1 MYINYFLFELIIV
14 VKKTWVVI
22 KQHCMLKRI
31 FPYYHNIVY
40 LGIYRINCFNI
51 CEYMQ
56 RSQSK
61 KNVSPFR
68 HKIQSNILKGNINVN
83 RVLLGP
89 RKLILKVPVKK
100 GIRRFE
106 FFWITH
112 PRNILNM
119 RFMIFNKNGHGR
131 ITIAQLQFV
140 WHEQLS
146 IFKQQSI
153 VDKAIKKKGGAL
165 EILASLYSMK

>member
-1 MYINYFLFELIIV
+1 
-14 VKKTWVVI
+14 
-22 KQHCMLKRI
+22 MLKRI

-153 VDKAIKKKGGAL
+153 VDKAIKKKGGGIRNFGKFIFN
-165 EILASLYSMK
+165 EIMYIMRLKIQMQLYKTLFIHCYHQH